1 MTRNQFCDKV
11 RKYTSKGELTMTL
24 KTKQTQTLY
33 VVVLSD
39 GKVDML
45 TEEQFI
51 KVANKTAYDNGF
63 NRDEEDKYQPITTLK
78 HATEFM
84 TYFCYNMNAKLYKQT
99 ITTKVEPIE

>member
-1 MTRNQFCDKV
+1 MA
-11 RKYTSKGELTMTL
+11 L

-33 VVVLSD
+33 LVVLPD

-51 KVANKTAYDNGF
+51 KTANKTAYDNGF
-63 NRDEEDKYQPITTLK
+63 NRDEDDGKYQPITTLENAIK
-78 HATEFM
+78 FM
-84 TYFCYNMNAKLYKQT
+84 TYLCYNTNSKLFKQT